1 MIDSFPFPIFFSHYC
16 WCVAYILKV
25 PQFWH
30 FASPLKNG
38 QFGAPK
44 KKGNYRSKKIHYW
57 AIMSVSF
64 CWFSGDFQEQFSN
77 YPMRNTRI
85 NYIGKTFQTF
95 SRFVAIPMVMV
106 WIIPFETLID
116 WASLKQ
122 CICQLQSLTKSLW
135 KSAVSFRTLK
145 TLKWIW
151 CLSSRRLL
159 QSCTYLLYV
168 WCIPWRPK
176 LGWECQSE
184 PRQPGTDW
192 ADAALRCNAQRA
204 H

>member
-1 MIDSFPFPIFFSHYC
+1 
-16 WCVAYILKV
+16 
-25 PQFWH
+25 
-30 FASPLKNG
+30 
-38 QFGAPK
+38 
-44 KKGNYRSKKIHYW
+44 
-57 AIMSVSF
+57 
-64 CWFSGDFQEQFSN
+64 
-77 YPMRNTRI
+77 MRNTRI

-95 SRFVAIPMVMV
+95 SGFVAIPMVMV

-116 WASLKQ
+116 WPLWSNIFVNCKVSLNH
-122 CICQLQSLTKSLW
+122 IE

-145 TLKWIW
+145 YPKWFW
-151 CLSSRRLL
+151 CQSLRRLL

-168 WCIPWRPK
+168 WCIPWSPK

-204 H
+204 HALTSSLSSLFHPHCHQNITFNAL